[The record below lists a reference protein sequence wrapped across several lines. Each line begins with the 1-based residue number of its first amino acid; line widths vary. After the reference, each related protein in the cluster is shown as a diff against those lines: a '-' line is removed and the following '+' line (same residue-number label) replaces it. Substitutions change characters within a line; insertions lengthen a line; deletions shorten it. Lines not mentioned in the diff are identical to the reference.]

1 METKAA
7 VVREVGQ
14 LAVETV
20 QLEPPGPGEILVRLR
35 AAGVCHSD
43 LHTYRGELRTAPP
56 LVLGHEGAGIVEQVG
71 TGVTRVKPGDAIL
84 VNWLPACGS
93 CLYCLGGRPF
103 LCERL
108 AETTFKGLLP
118 AGTSRLATS
127 DGLRLKHYLSAATMA
142 ERAVIGEES
151 AVAIPADM
159 PFEVAAIIGCA
170 VATGVG
176 AVINTARVRPGSSAA
191 VFGCGGVGLSAIL
204 GLRLA
209 GCHPIVAVDL
219 LDAKLAFAR
228 ELGATD
234 TVNAQQVDAVA
245 ALRAI
250 SGRGPAYVF
259 DSVGAAATISQAL
272 RAVAPGGTVVVMGL
286 HAAKIDVPIPAGTLI
301 FQNKHLI
308 GSFAGS
314 IRPHIDLPWLV
325 EAYRSGLLPVDRLIT
340 KCYRL
345 DEVGQAFDDMESGG
359 IGRAAIVFDH

>member
-1 METKAA
+1 
-7 VVREVGQ
+7 
-14 LAVETV
+14 
-20 QLEPPGPGEILVRLR
+20 
-35 AAGVCHSD
+35 
-43 LHTYRGELRTAPP
+43 
-56 LVLGHEGAGIVEQVG
+56 VLGHEGAGIVEQVG

-93 CLYCLGGRPF
+93 CVYCLDGRPF

-191 VFGCGGVGLSAIL
+191 VFGCGGVGSAQSWVKTR
-204 GLRLA
+204 RLPPYRRGRPSGRQAGIRAGA
-209 GCHPIVAVDL
+209 GCNGHGQCAAGRCRGCAAGHQRPRACVCVRQRRRGGDDL
-219 LDAKLAFAR
+219 
-228 ELGATD
+228 
-234 TVNAQQVDAVA
+234 
-245 ALRAI
+245 
-250 SGRGPAYVF
+250 S
-259 DSVGAAATISQAL
+259 GAARGSTRRDSRRDGASRRQDR
-272 RAVAPGGTVVVMGL
+272 RADPGG
-286 HAAKIDVPIPAGTLI
+286 HADLSEQAP
-301 FQNKHLI
+301 I

-345 DEVGQAFDDMESGG
+345 DEVGRAFDDMESVGSG
-359 IGRAAIVFDH
+359 VRRSCSITEARRSRLKTR